1 MVKQIK
7 NIKTVQES
15 FSDPQPTKSKKEIS
29 LAGISILIAI
39 VIIKVWLS

>member
-7 NIKTVQES
+7 KIETFQGS
-15 FSDPQPTKSKKEIS
+15 FSNPQPSKSKKEIS

-39 VIIKVWLS
+39 VILKVWLS